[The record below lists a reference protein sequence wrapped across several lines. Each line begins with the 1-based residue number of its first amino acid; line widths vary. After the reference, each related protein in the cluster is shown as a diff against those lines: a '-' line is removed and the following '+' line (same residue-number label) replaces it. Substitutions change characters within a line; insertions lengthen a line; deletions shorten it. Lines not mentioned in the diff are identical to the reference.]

1 MGKDEDEQPS
11 RSFKVEDRRRF
22 VDDAAPEREEAAPR
36 PAAAEGHDHAHPEHA
51 DHDHSHHDHGHHHD
65 HDHDHAGHD
74 HSHDHAPHEMNFTTF
89 VMGLSTQALMHL
101 GEIADPEAPHAPD
114 LGAAKQMIDLLGI
127 LREKTK
133 GNLEPAEEQLLSSML
148 YDLRMRYVEVSR
160 QR

>member
-1 MGKDEDEQPS
+1 MSKDEEEQSS
-11 RSFKVEDRRRF
+11 RGFKVSDRRRF
-22 VDDAAPEREEAAPR
+22 VDDAAPADETPAE
-36 PAAAEGHDHAHPEHA
+36 PAAAASAAAATDARQREPET
-51 DHDHSHHDHGHHHD
+51 
-65 HDHDHAGHD
+65 
-74 HSHDHAPHEMNFTTF
+74 PPPVHEINFSTF

-114 LGAAKQMIDLLGI
+114 LSAAKQMIDLLGI
-127 LREKTK
+127 LREKTT